1 MYSKNV
7 SYLWLSC
14 KEIIMGILGY
24 YLLTDPY
31 ADLKREN
38 ETWKE
43 RIKREFRES
52 MNLPRKKKKQKRKE
66 LQLHWNIANYDPFKF

>member
-1 MYSKNV
+1 
-7 SYLWLSC
+7 
-14 KEIIMGILGY
+14 MGILGY

-31 ADLKREN
+31 ADFKRDN

-66 LQLHWNIANYDPFKF
+66 LQLDWNIANYDPFKY